1 MAKCILAYVS
11 PCAYISL
18 MSDVRPGI
26 KRPSRGRVVSV
37 RTGEAEYDMLTAA
50 AAKRGLSVSGFLR
63 GAGLE
68 EAERVLGGGS
78 TPQAGLPGRP
88 ETATAGGEGA
98 GAASTPTGTVGIK
111 EASVETKRAYVNL
124 NQIAR
129 HVNADR
135 VVTVSS
141 DADSDKL
148 APVLAAVI
156 TRCGEVLRAL
166 GHPGH

>member
-1 MAKCILAYVS
+1 M
-11 PCAYISL
+11 
-18 MSDVRPGI
+18 
-26 KRPSRGRVVSV
+26 
-37 RTGEAEYDMLTAA
+37 
-50 AAKRGLSVSGFLR
+50 
-63 GAGLE
+63 
-68 EAERVLGGGS
+68 
-78 TPQAGLPGRP
+78 
-88 ETATAGGEGA
+88 
-98 GAASTPTGTVGIK
+98 
-111 EASVETKRAYVNL
+111 ETKRAYVNL